1 MALMLFLLS
10 ALVVFSYGHGGSLGC
25 NLTVN
30 HDLVSRENFLLLDQ
44 MRRISPS
51 LCLDDRKDFRFPQQA
66 VNGSQVQKTQAIS
79 VLYEMLEQTSR
90 VFLTKESSATWNMT
104 LLDKLLTGLHRQLE
118 DLESCLVQEVGQ
130 AESAA
135 GKDPTLAVKRYFLGI
150 RLYLK
155 QKKYSDCAWEVVRGE
170 IMSSFSSST
179 SLQEGLRKKDGELG
193 SP

>member
-1 MALMLFLLS
+1 MALMLSLLS
-10 ALVVFSYGHGGSLGC
+10 ALVVFSHGHGGSLGC
-25 NLTVN
+25 NLTLN
-30 HDLVSRENFLLLDQ
+30 HDLVSNENVVLLEQ

-66 VNGSQVQKTQAIS
+66 VNGSQVQRTQAIS
-79 VLYEMLEQTSR
+79 VLYEMLVQTSR
-90 VFLTKESSATWNMT
+90 VFLTEQSSAAWNTT
-104 LLDKLLTGLHRQLE
+104 LLHQLLDGLHRQLE
-118 DLESCLVQEVGQ
+118 DLEPCLVQDVGQ

-155 QKKYSDCAWEVVRGE
+155 QKKYSDCAWELVREE
-170 IMSSFSSST
+170 IMRSFSSST
-179 SLQEGLRKKDGELG
+179 SLQEGLRKKDGDLG

>member
-1 MALMLFLLS
+1 MSSEDLEAN
-10 ALVVFSYGHGGSLGC
+10 VHPTYGHGGSLGC

>member
-1 MALMLFLLS
+1 MALMLSLLS

-79 VLYEMLEQTSR
+79 VLYEMLGQTSR
-90 VFLTKESSATWNMT
+90 VFLTEQSSAAWNTT

-118 DLESCLVQEVGQ
+118 DLEPCLVQEVGQ
-130 AESAA
+130 EESAA
-135 GKDPTLAVKRYFLGI
+135 GKDPTADVKRYFLGI

-155 QKKYSDCAWEVVRGE
+155 QKKYSDCAWEVVREE
-170 IMSSFSSST
+170 IMKIMRSFSLPT
-179 SLQEGLRKKDGELG
+179 NL
-193 SP
+193 

>member
-1 MALMLFLLS
+1 MALMLSLLS
-10 ALVVFSYGHGGSLGC
+10 ALVVLSHGHGGSLGC
-25 NLTVN
+25 NLTLN
-30 HDLVSRENFLLLDQ
+30 HDLVSNENLVLLEQ

-66 VNGSQVQKTQAIS
+66 VNGSQVQRTQAIS
-79 VLYEMLEQTSR
+79 VLYEMLVQTSR
-90 VFLTKESSATWNMT
+90 VFLTEQSSAAWNTT
-104 LLDKLLTGLHRQLE
+104 LLHQLLTGLHRQLE
-118 DLESCLVQEVGQ
+118 DLEPCLVQDVGQ

-155 QKKYSDCAWEVVRGE
+155 QKKYSDCAWEVVREE

-179 SLQEGLRKKDGELG
+179 SLQEGLRKKDGDLG

>member
-1 MALMLFLLS
+1 MALMLSLLS

-25 NLTVN
+25 NLTLN

-44 MRRISPS
+44 MRRISLS
-51 LCLDDRKDFRFPQQA
+51 LCLDDRKEFRFPQQA

-170 IMSSFSSST
+170 IMSSFSSLT
-179 SLQEGLRKKDGELG
+179 SLQEGLRKKDGDLG